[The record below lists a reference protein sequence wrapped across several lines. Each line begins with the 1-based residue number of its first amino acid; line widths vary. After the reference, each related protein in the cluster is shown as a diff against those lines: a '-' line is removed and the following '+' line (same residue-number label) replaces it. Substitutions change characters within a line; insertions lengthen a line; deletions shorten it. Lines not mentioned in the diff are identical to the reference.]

1 MSQIEWNRHYYFNII
16 LHGYNWTLYMTRMNL
31 IEYRATIFLYP
42 IDLTVV
48 VVFVVFVVKLG
59 PDM

>member
-1 MSQIEWNRHYYFNII
+1 
-16 LHGYNWTLYMTRMNL
+16 MTRMNL
-31 IEYRATIFLYP
+31 IEYRATIFLYQ

-48 VVFVVFVVKLG
+48 VVFVVFVVKFG